1 MVADGVY
8 ICDSV
13 ISLDG
18 FRFIGATCA
27 RYIGYLEVD
36 YLTMTTPSLARV
48 SQQTKYNVAYK
59 FHQLYLVIL
68 LISCGVVWY
77 SGVCY
82 VESLKLNITNIVNGT
97 PDIILDKID
106 THSLN
111 GFTNYVKLFL
121 LQTYQDTCTVPNCYI
136 CSLSN
141 TLNT

>member
-1 MVADGVY
+1 MV
-8 ICDSV
+8 
-13 ISLDG
+13 L
-18 FRFIGATCA
+18 
-27 RYIGYLEVD
+27 
-36 YLTMTTPSLARV
+36 
-48 SQQTKYNVAYK
+48 SQQQLILALIQLWNVFAK
-59 FHQLYLVIL
+59 SQNL
-68 LISCGVVWY
+68 S
-77 SGVCY
+77 S
-82 VESLKLNITNIVNGT
+82 ITNIVNGT

>member
-1 MVADGVY
+1 M
-8 ICDSV
+8 SV
-13 ISLDG
+13 CLSVHL
-18 FRFIGATCA
+18 R
-27 RYIGYLEVD
+27 EV
-36 YLTMTTPSLARV
+36 
-48 SQQTKYNVAYK
+48 
-59 FHQLYLVIL
+59 
-68 LISCGVVWY
+68 G
-77 SGVCY
+77 G
-82 VESLKLNITNIVNGT
+82 LNITNIVNGT